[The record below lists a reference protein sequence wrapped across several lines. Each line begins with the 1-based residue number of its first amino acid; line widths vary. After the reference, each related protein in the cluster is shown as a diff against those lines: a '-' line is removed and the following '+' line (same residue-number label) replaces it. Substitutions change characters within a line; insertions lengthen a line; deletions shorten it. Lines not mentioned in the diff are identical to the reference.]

1 MPIPLKIEYTDGANE
16 ELRIPA
22 EIWRTNNEKVSKL
35 LITTKELKSVQ
46 VDPHEE
52 LPEIHRDTNFWPRQL
67 VKDHFQFHLE
77 EKKKN
82 PMQELG
88 KKAGA

>member
-1 MPIPLKIEYTDGANE
+1 MPIPLRIDYTDGTSE

-52 LPEIHRDTNFWPRQL
+52 LPESHRDTNFWPRHL
-67 VKDHFQFHLE
+67 VKDHFQFKQE

-82 PMQELG
+82 PMQELE
-88 KKAGA
+88 KK